1 MACLCRAQ
9 MGRKW
14 KVWSHWAGGIFML
27 CISGWHD
34 IAKKS
39 DIINANQHS
48 SGLNPDFYRQFLTLF
63 HLYFFGGYRRDYFL
77 PTLPLELT
85 SKDRCLMLRFM
96 ACLSPKI
103 EDLIIRANIFRVP
116 SHLLGKPHVCCSAP
130 IQGLSQSLEGQ
141 PGSSDNTC
149 LYLPSGFQCYL
160 RGLRGEFANISQP
173 LDPHGRQQFVN
184 CQKHLSKEALIPWIH
199 LSWCIGSFFVSDCRA
214 SGFEWK
220 Q

>member
-1 MACLCRAQ
+1 
-9 MGRKW
+9 
-14 KVWSHWAGGIFML
+14 ML
-27 CISGWHD
+27 CTSGWHN
-34 IAKKS
+34 IAKKV
-39 DIINANQHS
+39 IYFNVNWHS
-48 SGLNPDFYRQFLTLF
+48 SGLNPDLYKQLLTLF
-63 HLYFFGGYRRDYFL
+63 HLYFFGSYRREYIL
-77 PTLPLELT
+77 PTLTLELT

-103 EDLIIRANIFRVP
+103 EDLIIRANIFQVP

-141 PGSSDNTC
+141 PGSSGNTC

-214 SGFEWK
+214 SGFKWK